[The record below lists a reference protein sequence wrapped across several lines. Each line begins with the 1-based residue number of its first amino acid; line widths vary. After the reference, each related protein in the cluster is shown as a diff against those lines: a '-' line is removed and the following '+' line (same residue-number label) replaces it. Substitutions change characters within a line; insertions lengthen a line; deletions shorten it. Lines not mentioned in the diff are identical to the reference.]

1 MSGGGIAGE
10 MPARGMVEPSATG
23 SGMPSAAMSEPVPGG
38 KMPTGGMGGGGGQ
51 DQDQQRFGPTQ
62 TTPTGAPA
70 AAWEP
75 GEVEVQFRDG
85 VAPTVVAAAA
95 TRGAGAEPTLR
106 SPAGVD
112 LTDFNRIVQAHGLER
127 AEPTLNTPAEEAAT
141 AQTAARQL
149 GMDIPNLASFV
160 TLHFPDGS
168 DTAQIARELEQLPEV
183 VRAVPVPKAIP
194 PQTPL
199 NEPLVGTS
207 DQVVVDPGTGLQNQW
222 YIFRCRANQA
232 WSMSTGA
239 NVVVADIDWGYRVT
253 HQDLASR
260 LDLTRAFNAFDGGTN
275 VSFGASIDHGTGVM
289 GLAGAADNN
298 LGMAGIAWDAS
309 LWPIQANA
317 GPGPSLGGNA
327 WARGI
332 DWVRT
337 TSSGGRRKVIILE
350 VQTGDL
356 RQLRA
361 GAVGERRDPDGD
373 RGGRRGLRRGRQR
386 ES

>member
-1 MSGGGIAGE
+1 

-62 TTPTGAPA
+62 TTPTGTPA

-112 LTDFNRIVQAHGLER
+112 LTDFNRIVQAHGLQR

-207 DQVVVDPGTGLQNQW
+207 NQVVW
-222 YIFRCRANQA
+222 
-232 WSMSTGA
+232 
-239 NVVVADIDWGYRVT
+239 
-253 HQDLASR
+253 
-260 LDLTRAFNAFDGGTN
+260 TR
-275 VSFGASIDHGTGVM
+275 
-289 GLAGAADNN
+289 
-298 LGMAGIAWDAS
+298 
-309 LWPIQANA
+309 
-317 GPGPSLGGNA
+317 
-327 WARGI
+327 
-332 DWVRT
+332 
-337 TSSGGRRKVIILE
+337 
-350 VQTGDL
+350 
-356 RQLRA
+356 
-361 GAVGERRDPDGD
+361 
-373 RGGRRGLRRGRQR
+373 
-386 ES
+386 